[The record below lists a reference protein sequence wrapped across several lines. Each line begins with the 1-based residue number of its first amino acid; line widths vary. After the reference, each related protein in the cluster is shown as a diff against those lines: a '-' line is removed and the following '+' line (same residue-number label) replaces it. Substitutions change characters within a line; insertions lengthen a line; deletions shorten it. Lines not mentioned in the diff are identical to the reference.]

1 MAISP
6 RIPLSKQLG
15 FDSENSALDLP
26 VPEPVETPAF
36 QEAAFNAAEVSD
48 LAKNSLDFLAALAIP
63 TVFKYLFPPVF
74 QAIWRW
80 LVAYVHKIRD
90 FSQLAIGLPRGFGKT
105 MLIKIFVLYVII
117 FSKKQFILIICGTQ
131 TKANNIVADIVGMLN
146 EPNIKKVFGD
156 WKLGAETD
164 RQDLKKFGF
173 RGRNIILMGAGAGS
187 DIRGITLENVRPDVM
202 IFDDIQTR
210 EDADSDVV
218 SSNLETWM
226 VGTAMK
232 AKSPEGCLYVFIAN
246 MYPTKNSL
254 LRKLKH
260 NPTWTKFIAGGILA
274 DGTSLW
280 EDLQPITQ
288 LLKEYQ
294 NDLAMGKPEVFHSEV
309 LNDENASVNN
319 FIDIS
324 KIPECPYE
332 DEFAGGQHQG
342 NFIIIDPATDKA
354 NADAVSIGYFE
365 IWDGKPVCREIIEG
379 RLSPGESID
388 QSLKLCFKYNCYL
401 VAVESNAYQY
411 THLYWFN
418 FICQQKGI
426 IGINCVDLYS
436 GTGSKNSRIL
446 TMFKGLVA
454 KEQYLSRQVRPQVL
468 NQITSFNPLKTNN
481 TDGILD
487 LLAYSIKTIDIYGE
501 FIASRLTINMQD
513 FGAMEVHSVLE
524 TSSF

>member
-1 MAISP
+1 MAIDP
-6 RIPLSKQLG
+6 RIPLSDQLG
-15 FDSENSALDLP
+15 FSPAP
-26 VPEPVETPAF
+26 PELSVAEPQDAPNF
-36 QEAAFNAAEVSD
+36 REAGFKAAEVQD
-48 LAKNSLDFLAALAIP
+48 LAKGSLDFLAALALP

-74 QAIWRW
+74 QAIWSW
-80 LVAYVHKIRD
+80 LVSYIHKVRD

-105 MLIKIFVLYVII
+105 MLIKIFVLYCIL
-117 FSKKQFILIICGTQ
+117 FSKRQFILIICGTQ
-131 TKANNIVADIVGMLN
+131 TKANNIIADIIGMLN
-146 EPNIKKVFGD
+146 ESNVKKVFGD

-173 RGRNIILMGAGAGS
+173 RGRNIILMGAGANS

-280 EDLQPITQ
+280 EDLQPISQ
-288 LLKEYQ
+288 LLKEFE
-294 NDLAMGKPEVFHSEV
+294 NDLSMGKPEVFYSEV
-309 LNDENASVNN
+309 LNDENASVNH

-324 KIPECPYE
+324 KIPDCPFE
-332 DEFAGGQHQG
+332 TEFSTGLHQG

-354 NADAVSIGYFE
+354 NADAVSLGYFE
-365 IWDGKPVCREIIEG
+365 IWDSKPVCREIVEG

-388 QSLKLCFKYNCYL
+388 EALKLCFKYSCSL
-401 VAVESNAYQY
+401 VAIESNAYQY
-411 THLYWFN
+411 SHLYWFN
-418 FICQQKGI
+418 YITAQRGI
-426 IGINCVDLYS
+426 LGITPVEIYS
-436 GTGSKNSRIL
+436 GGSSKNSRIL
-446 TMFKGLVA
+446 TMFKSLLA
-454 KEQYLSRQVRPQVL
+454 SEIWISRATRAQVF
-468 NQITSFNPLKTNN
+468 NQITGFNPLKTNN

-487 LLAYSIKTIDIYGE
+487 LLTYSPKVIELYGE
-501 FIASRLTINMQD
+501 YITSHLTLELQE
-513 FGAMEVHSVLE
+513 FGHIRVRSEAE
-524 TSSF
+524 TSPF

>member
-15 FDSENSALDLP
+15 FDSEPAALDF
-26 VPEPVETPAF
+26 PEPPAAEPAPF
-36 QEAAFNAAEVSD
+36 QEAAFNANEVSE
-48 LAKNSLDFLAALAIP
+48 LARTSLDFLAALAIP

-80 LVAYVHKIRD
+80 LVSYVHKVRD

-117 FSKKQFILIICGTQ
+117 FTKKQFILIICGTQ

-218 SSNLETWM
+218 SNNLETWM

-260 NPTWTKFIAGGILA
+260 NPTWVKFIAGGILA

-280 EDLQPITQ
+280 EDLQPIAQ

-294 NDLAMGKPEVFHSEV
+294 NDAAMGKAEVFHSEV

-319 FIDIS
+319 YIDIT
-324 KIPECPYE
+324 KIPQCPYE
-332 DEFAGGQHQG
+332 TEFAGGQHQG

-365 IWDGKPVCREIIEG
+365 IWDGKPVCREIIDG

-388 QSLKLCFKYNCYL
+388 ESLKLCFKYNCYL

-418 FICQQKGI
+418 FICQQRGI
-426 IGINCVDLYS
+426 SGINCVDLYS
-436 GTGSKNSRIL
+436 GRSSKNSRIL
-446 TMFKGLVA
+446 TMFKGLIA
-454 KEQYLSRQVRPQVL
+454 CEQYITKAVWAQVTS
-468 NQITSFNPLKTNN
+468 QITGFNPLKTNN

-487 LLAYSIKTIDIYGE
+487 LLTYSVRVIDLYGE
-501 FIASRLTINMQD
+501 FIASRLVINMQD
-513 FGAMEVHSVLE
+513 FGALEVRTAEE
-524 TSSF
+524 TCSF